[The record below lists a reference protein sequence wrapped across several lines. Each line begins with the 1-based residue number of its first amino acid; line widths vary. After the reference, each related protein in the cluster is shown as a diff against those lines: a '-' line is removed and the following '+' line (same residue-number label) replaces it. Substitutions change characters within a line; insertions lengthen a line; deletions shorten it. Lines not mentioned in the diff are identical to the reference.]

1 MKSSKKAFNKWI
13 SCPGNEHEH
22 DNDNDNDE
30 DNKPGLA
37 AQLITQIKEEMGR
50 ECVVEHQK
58 NAKTLT
64 SASEMF
70 RRFLRGTVDLK
81 TWRNEDASEWY
92 EYYSSNCCRVAE
104 DCVVSN
110 NALA

>member
-13 SCPGNEHEH
+13 SCPGNEH
-22 DNDNDNDE
+22 DNENDHDE